1 MEEAGD
7 EAVDNEN
14 EEGADDAEEM
24 MEMPFGI
31 LGITLLCNITQ
42 YAAFLGF
49 TVLIIM
55 LITLFGPE

>member
-1 MEEAGD
+1 MQDA
-7 EAVDNEN
+7 DNEEVSN
-14 EEGADDAEEM
+14 KTGEETKEAEEM

-31 LGITLLCNITQ
+31 LGISILCNITQ

-55 LITLFGPE
+55 LITIFRPE